1 MNGYSYSWRRNLS
14 KKFTV
19 CCRIFWYTSVTH
31 FIVII
36 LNIWE
41 MLIGNHLKRLFL
53 FINLQ
58 HVSLLPYNS
67 TIGEA
72 VGLYDAIKIHRLL
85 ATQWNYIAEIIFQ
98 IVLNILVFLLL
109 TAKNWAIAKSCK
121 GSSTIPKEACLSWY
135 PFEMRF
141 YLSYSN
147 LKVLPSL
154 NEM

>member
-1 MNGYSYSWRRNLS
+1 MNGYSYSWRRKVS

-36 LNIWE
+36 PNIWE
-41 MLIGNHLKRLFL
+41 MLIGNHLKRFFL

-58 HVSLLPYNS
+58 HISLLPYNS
-67 TIGEA
+67 TISEA
-72 VGLYDAIKIHRLL
+72 VGLYDTNKNPWI
-85 ATQWNYIAEIIFQ
+85 TCNTVYIAETIFQ

-121 GSSTIPKEACLSWY
+121 GSSTISKEAFLSWCL
-135 PFEMRF
+135 FEMVN

-147 LKVLPSL
+147 WKDLPSF
-154 NEM
+154 NEI